1 MNWILHVPYDT
12 HYAIVA
18 LMVACVLPF
27 VFAFLA
33 KMVSGFDFKT
43 DNQNPRAFL
52 AQTTGLSARLNAVQ
66 ANSFES
72 LPIFIGAVLVA
83 MYCFVPQNVV
93 NGMAWLYVVLRLIY
107 GVAYAMNLAT
117 FRSVVWGLSLV
128 CCLQLFYFAIKMI
141 W

>member
-1 MNWILHVPYDT
+1 MNWILHVPNGT

-33 KMVSGFDFKT
+33 KMAGGFDFKA

-117 FRSVVWGLSLV
+117 FRSVIWSLSLV